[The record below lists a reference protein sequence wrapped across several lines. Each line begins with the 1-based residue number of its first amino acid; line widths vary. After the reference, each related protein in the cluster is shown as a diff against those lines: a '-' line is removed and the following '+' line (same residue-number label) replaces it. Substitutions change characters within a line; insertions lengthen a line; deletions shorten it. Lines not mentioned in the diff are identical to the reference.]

1 MRGAWPRGAPQE
13 DTTGQGQG
21 ARLGSPTEKSI
32 AYAPRS
38 LAPLCLDALGP
49 PAPPLSPCPAA
60 LGDRPHPAGA
70 RAPPRRLVGSPPPVA
85 PCYASGGSHFPSR
98 AARAACRAPWD
109 AQDCRRAPLG
119 GPRPPGAGGV
129 SGLRRPDAVTVA
141 PGLHPRRRRRAR
153 GSDAARVHAGSRP
166 EAVGAGPAR
175 ARAVA
180 CADGW
185 GARRPAAPRAVRAGR
200 RGRGAPLLS
209 RLRGR
214 ALSNSPRCRTSR
226 VLARSAAAETG
237 AAAAGSWL
245 PEAGTARPTPATR
258 VGLCALLSGRARA
271 THGRARATHGQPL
284 STRRRP
290 HSSPWHGQGCHCTAA
305 PSSSQAAEVAQCLT
319 FRRAS
324 ILPGTGSV

>member
-1 MRGAWPRGAPQE
+1 MRPAPSLHYVSTLL
-13 DTTGQGQG
+13 DHRRRRYHR
-21 ARLGSPTEKSI
+21 ARLRWGTGLTLLGLGLLLGGWWGALRLLPRATPRAAVISPAGLPAQPAGTPGMRRI
-32 AYAPRS
+32 AVAPRWG
-38 LAPLCLDALGP
+38 GP
-49 PAPPLSPCPAA
+49 GLLEPEVCQDCAGQTRSPW
-60 LGDRPHPAGA
+60 HPACTPGD
-70 RAPPRRLVGSPPPVA
+70 VVA
-85 PCYASGGSHFPSR
+85 
-98 AARAACRAPWD
+98 
-109 AQDCRRAPLG
+109 LG
-119 GPRPPGAGGV
+119 GPTRPRCTPDLAQRPWDLALPARGPLPVQTGGA
-129 SGLRRPDAVTVA
+129 LAA
-141 PGLHPRRRRRAR
+141 PG
-153 GSDAARVHAGSRP
+153 
-166 EAVGAGPAR
+166 
-175 ARAVA
+175 
-180 CADGW
+180 
-185 GARRPAAPRAVRAGR
+185 AVRAGR
-200 RGRGAPLLS
+200 RGGRPLLS

-290 HSSPWHGQGCHCTAA
+290 HSSPWHDQGCHCTAA